1 MITLITGGAR
11 SGKTRHALAYAG
23 SKEPKTYIATSEG
36 LDDEMRER
44 AARHRAERGA
54 QWDTIE
60 EAYDL
65 SEHLRR
71 LHGVVVIDCL
81 TVWLSNWVLRA
92 EDQSGKQ
99 IESLCRALVF
109 AEAEVVAVAN
119 DVGWALVPGK

>member
-1 MITLITGGAR
+1 MLTLITGGAR
-11 SGKTRHALAYAG
+11 SGKTRHALVYAG
-23 SKEPKTYIATSEG
+23 SKDPKPYIATSER

-71 LHGVVVIDCL
+71 LEGVVVIDCL
-81 TVWLSNWVLRA
+81 TVWLSNWVWLA
-92 EDQSGKQ
+92 EDRGGIQTGRFCCT
-99 IESLCRALVF
+99 IR
-109 AEAEVVAVAN
+109 VA
-119 DVGWALVPGK
+119 